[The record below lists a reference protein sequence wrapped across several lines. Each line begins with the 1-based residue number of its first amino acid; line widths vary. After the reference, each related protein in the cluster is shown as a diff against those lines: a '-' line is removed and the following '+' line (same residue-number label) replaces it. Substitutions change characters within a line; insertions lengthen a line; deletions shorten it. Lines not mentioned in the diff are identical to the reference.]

1 MKYNMIGGRHLL
13 SWQIQNEK
21 DMALPRPIR
30 PQYIPSQG
38 ELMSEALQKK
48 REVVQRFAEIILMN
62 DEGNCLPPHEIAGRA
77 IEVYN
82 KIEDY
87 L

>member
-1 MKYNMIGGRHLL
+1 MDLFLAGGITGNICKQWKLL
-13 SWQIQNEK
+13 ASKIIEECK
-21 DMALPRPIR
+21 SI
-30 PQYIPSQG
+30 SQ
-38 ELMSEALQKK
+38 EK

-62 DEGNCLPPHEIAGRA
+62 DEGNTMPAHQIAA
-77 IEVYN
+77 KAVEVYN

>member
-1 MKYNMIGGRHLL
+1 
-13 SWQIQNEK
+13 
-21 DMALPRPIR
+21 MALPIR
-30 PQYIPSQG
+30 PPYIPSKE

-62 DEGNCLPPHEIAGRA
+62 DENNTMPAHQIAKKA
-77 IEVYN
+77 VEVYN

>member
-1 MKYNMIGGRHLL
+1 MSDRPPAGV
-13 SWQIQNEK
+13 QIQNER

-30 PQYIPSQG
+30 PQYIPSKE
-38 ELMSEALQKK
+38 ELILEATQKK
-48 REVVQRFAEIILMN
+48 REVVQRFAEIIMMN
-62 DEGNCLPPHEIAGRA
+62 DENNTMPAHQIVEKAV
-77 IEVYN
+77 EVYN

>member
-1 MKYNMIGGRHLL
+1 V
-13 SWQIQNEK
+13 QIQNER

-30 PQYIPSQG
+30 PPYQPSQ
-38 ELMSEALQKK
+38 EEIDAKALQKK
-48 REVVQRFAEIILMN
+48 REVVHRFAEIIMMN
-62 DEGNCLPPHEIAGRA
+62 DEGNTMPAHYIAEKA

>member
-1 MKYNMIGGRHLL
+1 
-13 SWQIQNEK
+13 
-21 DMALPRPIR
+21 
-30 PQYIPSQG
+30 
-38 ELMSEALQKK
+38 MSEALQKK
-48 REVVQRFAEIILMN
+48 REVVQRFAEIIMMN
-62 DEGNCLPPHEIAGRA
+62 DEGNCLPPHEIAEKA